1 MMNKGK
7 DPINSNVPSSAEK
20 SKNTKKRKR
29 DDAFGNNLTGMD
41 KGLDEIL
48 QSLRTRVLHGEIF
61 TQFKKEI

>member
-20 SKNTKKRKR
+20 SKNTKKRR
-29 DDAFGNNLTGMD
+29 REEAFGGNFTGMD

-48 QSLRTRVLHGEIF
+48 QSLRTRVLHGETFI
-61 TQFKKEI
+61 QFKKEI